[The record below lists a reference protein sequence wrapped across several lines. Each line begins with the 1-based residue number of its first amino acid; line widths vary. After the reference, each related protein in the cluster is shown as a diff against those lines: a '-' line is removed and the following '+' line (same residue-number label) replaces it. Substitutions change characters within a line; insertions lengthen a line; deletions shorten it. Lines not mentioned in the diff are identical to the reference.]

1 MALKAFADGVF
12 FADVIG
18 ADRPWV
24 LALHGWGRSHA
35 DFKTVLSGFD
45 AISVDFP
52 GFGASPQPATGW
64 GAADY
69 ANAVRPVW
77 ELFDEPPVV
86 VGHSFGGRVAVHLA
100 ENMPMHSLVLIGV
113 PLIRPDSKRQAAPA
127 FRMMRRLHRLGLV
140 SDERIEVFR
149 QRYGSAD
156 YRATSGVMREVFVR
170 VVNESY
176 EEQLDRLTVPIEML
190 WGSLDMAAPL
200 DLATQA
206 YERLLSNGAD
216 VRMQVLDGVGHHVM
230 AEQPEMVR
238 SLIAELLE

>member
-1 MALKAFADGVF
+1 VALKAFADGLF

-18 ADRPWV
+18 TDRPRV

-35 DFKTVLSGFD
+35 DFKTVLAGFD
-45 AISVDFP
+45 AVSVDFP
-52 GFGASPQPATGW
+52 GFGASPQPVTGW
-64 GAADY
+64 GSADY
-69 ANAVRPVW
+69 ANAVRPAW

-100 ENMPMHSLVLIGV
+100 QGMPMRALVLIGV
-113 PLIRPDSKRQAAPA
+113 PLIRPPSNRKAAPA

-140 SDERIEVFR
+140 SDQRIETVR
-149 QRYGSAD
+149 QRYGSVE

-176 EEQLDRLTVPIEML
+176 EEQLDRLTVPVKML
-190 WGSLDMAAPL
+190 WGSLDTAAPL

-216 VRMQVLDGVGHHVM
+216 VQMQVLEGVGHHVM

-238 SLIAELLE
+238 SLIAEVLE